1 MTTLT
6 LTPQQSILMTYLDQY
21 RKLVKEI
28 GDCIDN
34 YQAGCGIRRLV
45 EKYEQDWLRYNFYP
59 KLEEDLSQ
67 YISYLQARK
76 VKDAIGRA
84 AMVLS
89 NLNRKEAYKKY
100 NDTALISQDI
110 TTLMDAFSSTEV
122 ILIAMMPGRREEMVC
137 TGQML

>member
-1 MTTLT
+1 MNTLT
-6 LTPQQSILMTYLDQY
+6 LTPQQSILITYLYQY

-28 GDCIDN
+28 GDCIDH

-45 EKYEQDWLRYNFYP
+45 EKYELDWLKHNFYP

-67 YISYLQARK
+67 YISYLQAHK
-76 VKDAIGRA
+76 VKDAINRA
-84 AMVLS
+84 ATVLS
-89 NLNRKEAYKKY
+89 KLNKKEAYNKY

-122 ILIAMMPGRREEMVC
+122 ILIAMMPSRREEMVC
-137 TGQML
+137 ASYKL